1 MSEEV
6 DKHVLR
12 KYELIQRLGKGAYG
26 IVWKALARKNNQVCA
41 VKKCFDAF
49 QNSTDAQR
57 TFREIMYLQAL
68 HGHENIIQI
77 YNVLKAE
84 NDRDIYIVTDFM
96 ESDLHAVIKAK
107 ILEDVHKQF
116 IIYQVLKALKYMHSG
131 ELIHR
136 DIKPSNILL
145 NADCSIKLCDFGLAR
160 SVAPTVISNHDSSN
174 PVMTDYVATR
184 WYRAPEILFGS
195 PSYTK
200 GVDVWAVGC
209 ILAEMIVGKPLFP
222 GTSTLDQL
230 ERVLEV
236 TGFPS
241 PEDVAAMDSPYAQT
255 MLESI
260 HGGSSPSRRRSI
272 QEFFPMA
279 SPDAIDFLKQ
289 CFEFNPAKR
298 PTIPDLLN
306 HKFVLKFH
314 DPAHEIDYPKGI
326 IRIPLDDNIKLSVA
340 DYRTRLY
347 DAIIQKKRENRLLV
361 TKTSETLF
369 RPPPPTSTPPTQPA
383 AVIASEP
390 QKPPASQ
397 PPLVV
402 ENSPS
407 LVSTVASKSRFTTS
421 SPKVLTRSISSEG
434 PKQLSPGSIA
444 PSSLLR
450 RQTIETTN
458 GVSSGGYYNSS
469 PSAHSLAIAAA
480 TTAATRPSPGI
491 RSSSS
496 KTSVYGTSL
505 GSRDSPYAH
514 RRQLSTTQST
524 LAPPQPPKR
533 YSVTA
538 PGEPQVSR
546 SKENKPSSSI
556 AAFFGSLFRRAS

>member
-26 IVWKALARKNNQVCA
+26 IVWKATARKNNQVCA

-77 YNVLKAE
+77 FNVLKAD

-160 SVAPTVISNHDSSN
+160 SVAPTVISNQDSSN

-230 ERVLEV
+230 ERVLEI
-236 TGFPS
+236 TGCPS
-241 PEDVAAMDSPYAQT
+241 AADIKAIESPYAQT
-255 MLESI
+255 MLDSIRGTDSSERRGSI
-260 HGGSSPSRRRSI
+260 H
-272 QEFFPMA
+272 EFFPTA

-289 CFEFNPAKR
+289 CFQFNPAKR
-298 PTIPDLLN
+298 PTISQLLN
-306 HKFVLKFH
+306 HKYVEKFH
-314 DPAHEIDYPKGI
+314 DPAHEIEYPNGI
-326 IRIPLDDNIKLSVA
+326 IRIPLDDNIKLSVS

-347 DAIIQKKRENRLLV
+347 DAIVQKKRENRLLI
-361 TKTSETLF
+361 TKTSNTLF
-369 RPPPPTSTPPTQPA
+369 RPPPPTSTPPTR
-383 AVIASEP
+383 AVLP
-390 QKPPASQ
+390 PTPPAQ
-397 PPLVV
+397 PPP
-402 ENSPS
+402 EKSAPS
-407 LVSTVASKSRFTTS
+407 LITSVASKPRYSTGGASPTTKS
-421 SPKVLTRSISSEG
+421 LNRSITTD
-434 PKQLSPGSIA
+434 PPRRQISP
-444 PSSLLR
+444 PSSLVR
-450 RQTIETTN
+450 RQTVESTN
-458 GVSSGGYYNSS
+458 GVSNGGYYNSS
-469 PSAHSLAIAAA
+469 ASAHALAIAAA
-480 TTAATRPSPGI
+480 TSAATTKPSIGPRP
-491 RSSSS
+491 SSS

-505 GSRDSPYAH
+505 GSRDSPYAQ
-514 RRQLSTTQST
+514 RRSLTSQ
-524 LAPPQPPKR
+524 PQTGAPKR
-533 YSVTA
+533 YSVTGAA
-538 PGEPQVSR
+538 PVSHP
-546 SKENKPSSSI
+546 SKENKPSSI

>member
-26 IVWKALARKNNQVCA
+26 IVWKGTARKNNQVCA

-77 YNVLKAE
+77 FNVLKAD

-107 ILEDVHKQF
+107 ILEDVHKQY

-160 SVAPTVISNHDSSN
+160 SVAPTVISNQDSSN

-236 TGFPS
+236 TGYPS
-241 PEDVAAMDSPYAQT
+241 SSDIQAIQSPYAQT
-255 MLESI
+255 MLDSI
-260 HGGSSPSRRRSI
+260 RGSDSSDRRRSI
-272 QEFFPMA
+272 QEFFPSA

-289 CFEFNPAKR
+289 CFQFNPAKR

-306 HKFVLKFH
+306 HKYVAKFH
-314 DPAHEIDYPKGI
+314 DPAHEIDHPNGI
-326 IRIPLDDNIKLSVA
+326 IRIPLDDNIKLSVT

-347 DAIIQKKRENRLLV
+347 DAIVQKKRENRLLV
-361 TKTSETLF
+361 TKTSNSLF
-369 RPPPPTSTPPTQPA
+369 RPPPPTSTPPTK
-383 AVIASEP
+383 AVAP
-390 QKPPASQ
+390 VAPNPPATPEKVTS
-397 PPLVV
+397 
-402 ENSPS
+402 S
-407 LVSTVASKSRFTTS
+407 LVSSVVSKSRYSTASSLIRSSTVEEPPRRQTS
-421 SPKVLTRSISSEG
+421 P
-434 PKQLSPGSIA
+434 
-444 PSSLLR
+444 PSSMLR
-450 RQTIETTN
+450 RQTIETSN

-469 PSAHSLAIAAA
+469 ATAHALAIAAA
-480 TTAATRPSPGI
+480 TTAAAKISTPPRMGPRPSAT
-491 RSSSS
+491 

-505 GSRDSPYAH
+505 GSRDSPYAQ
-514 RRQLSTTQST
+514 RRQLTSS
-524 LAPPQPPKR
+524 QPGAPKR
-533 YSVTA
+533 YSVTGAA
-538 PGEPQVSR
+538 PVAHA
-546 SKENKPSSSI
+546 SKENKPSSI
-556 AAFFGSLFRRAS
+556 AAFFGSLFRRSAS